1 MGINKMQKRFAK
13 GQAIGLLVVGL
24 LLSPVLLASPDIQ
37 TWQTENGA
45 KVLYVA
51 APELPMVDVRV
62 LFDAG
67 SARDGDRPGLAKLTA
82 ALLTEGAGEWDADR
96 IAERL
101 EDVGANLGS
110 GSARDMAWVSVRSLT
125 EKQALEVSLETMA
138 AILALPR
145 FDEADFSR
153 LREAMQVGLRQSEQN
168 PGSVTSKAFFA
179 EVFAGHPYGSHPG
192 GTQESLAAMTREDL
206 MAMHRRY
213 YVARN
218 GVVAIVGAV
227 DRVQAEQIAARV
239 TEGLAAG
246 EHAPK
251 VPEVGFPQKGQEH
264 RIPFPSSQSH
274 ILIGH
279 PGMHRGD
286 PDYFALY
293 VGNHILGGGG
303 LVSQLSEEVRE
314 KRGLSYSVYSYF
326 QPMRRDGPFIMG
338 AQTKNA
344 QAAEAIAVMRQT
356 LDRYIEKG
364 PTENEL
370 IAAKQNITGGF
381 PLRIASNSSIVEYL
395 SVIGFYDLP
404 LDYLDTFVG
413 RVNGVTVE
421 KIQDAFRRRVRPDR
435 FITIVVGNGN
445 EVADR

>member
-1 MGINKMQKRFAK
+1 MGIKKMQKQFAN
-13 GQAIGLLVVGL
+13 GLAFGLLALGL
-24 LLSPVLLASPDIQ
+24 LLSPLLLASPNIQ

-45 KVLYVA
+45 KVLYVE

-67 SARDGDRPGLAKLTA
+67 SARDGDKPGLAKLTA
-82 ALLTEGAGEWDADR
+82 GLMTEGAGEWNADQ

-101 EDVGANLGS
+101 EDVGAQLGG
-110 GSARDMAWVSVRSLT
+110 GSARDMAWVSVRTLT
-125 EKQALEVSLETMA
+125 EAKALEVSLETLA
-138 AILALPR
+138 AILARPR

-168 PGSVTSKAFFA
+168 PGSVASKAFFA
-179 EVFAGHPYGSHPG
+179 EVFAGHPYGTHPG

-206 MAMHRRY
+206 LAMHKRY
-213 YVARN
+213 FVARN

-227 DRVQAEQIAARV
+227 DRAKAEQIAKRV
-239 TEGLAAG
+239 TKGLAAG
-246 EHAPK
+246 EHAPAM
-251 VPEVGFPQKGQEH
+251 PEVGFPEKGGEN
-264 RIPFPSSQSH
+264 RIAFPSSQSH

-303 LVSQLSEEVRE
+303 LVSQLSDEVRE

-326 QPMRRDGPFIMG
+326 QPMRRNGPFTMG

-344 QAAEAIAVMRQT
+344 QAAEAMAVMRQT
-356 LDRYIEKG
+356 LDHFIENG
-364 PTENEL
+364 PTEDEL
-370 IAAKQNITGGF
+370 TAAKQNITGSF

-404 LDYLDTFVG
+404 LDYLDAFVG
-413 RVNGVTVE
+413 KVNDVTVE
-421 KIQDAFRRRVRPDR
+421 KIRDAFRRRVQPEK
-435 FITIVVGNGN
+435 FVTVVVGNGN

>member
-1 MGINKMQKRFAK
+1 MDIETVQKRFAN
-13 GQAIGLLVVGL
+13 GLAFGLLALGL
-24 LLSPVLLASPDIQ
+24 LLSPMLPASPNIQ

-45 KVLYVA
+45 KVLYVE

-67 SARDGDRPGLAKLTA
+67 SARDGDKPGLAKLTA
-82 ALLTEGAGEWDADR
+82 GLMTEGAGEWNADQ

-101 EDVGANLGS
+101 EDVGAQLGG

-125 EKQALEVSLETMA
+125 EAKALEVSLETLA
-138 AILALPR
+138 AILARPR

-153 LREAMQVGLRQSEQN
+153 LRESMQVGLRQSEQN
-168 PGSVTSKAFFA
+168 PGSVASKAFFA
-179 EVFAGHPYGSHPG
+179 QVFAGHPYGTHPG

-206 MAMHRRY
+206 VAMHKRY
-213 YVARN
+213 FVARN

-227 DRVQAEQIAARV
+227 DRAKAEQIAKRV
-239 TEGLAAG
+239 TQGLAAG
-246 EHAPK
+246 EHAPAM
-251 VPEVGFPQKGQEH
+251 PEVRFPEKAVES

-279 PGMHRGD
+279 PGMHRSD

-303 LVSQLSEEVRE
+303 LVSQLSDEVRE

-326 QPMRRDGPFIMG
+326 QPMRRNGPFTMG

-344 QAAEAIAVMRQT
+344 QAAEAMAVMRQT
-356 LDRYIEKG
+356 VDHFIENG
-364 PTENEL
+364 PTEDEL
-370 IAAKQNITGGF
+370 TAAKQNITGSF

-404 LDYLDTFVG
+404 LDYLDAFVG
-413 RVNGVTVE
+413 KVNDVTVE
-421 KIQDAFRRRVRPDR
+421 KIRDAFRRRVHPEK
-435 FITIVVGNGN
+435 FVTVVVGNGN